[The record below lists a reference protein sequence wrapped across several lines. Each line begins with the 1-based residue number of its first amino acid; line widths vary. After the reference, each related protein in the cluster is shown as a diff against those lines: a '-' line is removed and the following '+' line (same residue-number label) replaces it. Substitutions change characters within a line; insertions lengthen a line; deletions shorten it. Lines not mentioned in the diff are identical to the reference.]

1 MNRAIYAQSEPLNM
15 ILDDVDKTLR
25 VESSSDNQLF
35 VTMTDISVNS
45 IMEYSTNATV
55 QLVGEELSIPLSLAK
70 ADKFFYIFE
79 ELDFRSLPDE
89 YVVYTFYSTQTS
101 EIDLSVGWKELF

>member
-55 QLVGEELSIPLSLAK
+55 
-70 ADKFFYIFE
+70 
-79 ELDFRSLPDE
+79 
-89 YVVYTFYSTQTS
+89 
-101 EIDLSVGWKELF
+101 